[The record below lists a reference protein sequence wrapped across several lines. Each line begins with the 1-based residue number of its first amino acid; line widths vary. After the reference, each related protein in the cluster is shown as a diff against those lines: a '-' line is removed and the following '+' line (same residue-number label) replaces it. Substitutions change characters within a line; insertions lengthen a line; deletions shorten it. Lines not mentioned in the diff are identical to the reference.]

1 MNLEVVRLEAI
12 DEACARH
19 LPAPQRIATLNP
31 ASMATH
37 AHPAALEHF
46 SIVPVRVVR
55 QCTPQNLRAEVTD
68 VGNVGRFPPLKG
80 RQRIFFGEEEVR
92 KPFAGKAKI

>member
-12 DEACARH
+12 HEACARH

-46 SIVPVRVVR
+46 SIVPVRAVR
-55 QCTPQNLRAEVTD
+55 QCTAQNLREEVTD
-68 VGNVGRFPPLKG
+68 VENLVRFPPLKG
-80 RQRIFFGEEEVR
+80 RQRIFFGEEE
-92 KPFAGKAKI
+92 PSAGKAKI